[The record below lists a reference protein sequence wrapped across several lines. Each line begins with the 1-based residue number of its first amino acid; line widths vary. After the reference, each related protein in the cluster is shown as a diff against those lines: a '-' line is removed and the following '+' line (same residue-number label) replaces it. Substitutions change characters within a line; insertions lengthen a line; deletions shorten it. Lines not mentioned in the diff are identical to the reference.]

1 LRTDRRRAEIVDQST
16 RPVVYLPVGPAA
28 DITCERPEG
37 RHAGPAGGTGMTHEE
52 SADTVERA
60 LDCCDYLGAL
70 LVGDDEIL
78 SRLLAA
84 LEIQPQASETGG
96 YLVL

>member
-1 LRTDRRRAEIVDQST
+1 M
-16 RPVVYLPVGPAA
+16 
-28 DITCERPEG
+28 
-37 RHAGPAGGTGMTHEE
+37 GMTHEE
-52 SADTVERA
+52 SADSVERA

-84 LEIQPQASETGG
+84 LEIQPEVRETGG
-96 YLVL
+96 YRVS

>member
-1 LRTDRRRAEIVDQST
+1 LRIPRRRAEIVDRQIWS
-16 RPVVYLPVGPAA
+16 VVYLPVRPAA
-28 DITCERPEG
+28 DITFERPEG
-37 RHAGPAGGTGMTHEE
+37 RHAGPAGGTGMSHEE
-52 SADTVERA
+52 SADTVERE

-70 LVGDDEIL
+70 LVGDDQIL

-84 LEIQPQASETGG
+84 LEIMPEVRETGD

>member
-1 LRTDRRRAEIVDQST
+1 
-16 RPVVYLPVGPAA
+16 
-28 DITCERPEG
+28 
-37 RHAGPAGGTGMTHEE
+37 MTQKE

-70 LVGDDEIL
+70 LVGDDKIL

-84 LEIQPQASETGG
+84 LEIHPEIRETGS
-96 YLVL
+96 YLVS